1 MRRLLIAASLLVLC
15 AAAAD
20 AAQPVKPVPPPS
32 WPVDRF
38 GRTMVPYID
47 TAQIGHPAAPP
58 GAISVTAQGHAMTGG
73 WSDFLVM
80 FATYNGVPLSG
91 IYEARLVG
99 VAPRG
104 MVTQQITHFSSIPTG
119 FANRTPQSLRGFHI
133 CAQSGCITVMTD
145 GTVIGGNGAVMGK
158 AGTTQ

>member
-1 MRRLLIAASLLVLC
+1 MRRVLIAACLLVLC

-20 AAQPVKPVPPPS
+20 AAQPIGPVPAPS

-47 TAQIGHPAAPP
+47 TAQISLSSSIG
-58 GAISVTAQGHAMTGG
+58 VTAQGHAMTGG

-119 FANRTPQSLRGFHI
+119 FATRAPQSLRGFHI
-133 CAQSGCITVMTD
+133 CAQSGCITVLTD
-145 GTVIGGNGAVMGK
+145 GTVIGGNGVVMGK
-158 AGTTQ
+158 GGKTQ

>member
-1 MRRLLIAASLLVLC
+1 MRHLLFAASLLVLC
-15 AAAAD
+15 ATAAD
-20 AAQPVKPVPPPS
+20 AAQPVGPAPS

-38 GRTMVPYID
+38 GRTMVPFID
-47 TAQIGHPAAPP
+47 SAQIGHPAG

-99 VAPRG
+99 VAPKG
-104 MVTQQITHFSSIPTG
+104 MVTQQITHFTSIPTG
-119 FANRTPQSLRGFHI
+119 FATRTPQSLRGFHI
-133 CAQSGCITVMTD
+133 CAQSDCITVLTD
-145 GTVIGGNGAVMGK
+145 GTVIGGNGVVMGK
-158 AGTTQ
+158 TGTTH